1 MLRLRRTNAD
11 SVVNQVSVVETPLMS
26 QTTNGRNTANGT
38 HHVESVKIGESHDGL
53 DTVSFK
59 YIQQDEMKT
68 AQRTSLFVK
77 AASAVL
83 AAGTVIIIFADT
95 TGGGELAA
103 LSFLAFLLSMAVLTA
118 QSLSKKDKDYTSVT
132 VLRKDFRRA
141 LNALE
146 IPNGKELL
154 KAYTL
159 AINSDYDIAEV
170 GRNTIDKAS
179 DSLRKITMDYAIQEQ
194 KAIEDM
200 LSINSFQYDT
210 YKSLLNGESVENS
223 FGAQDEV

>member
-1 MLRLRRTNAD
+1 
-11 SVVNQVSVVETPLMS
+11 MS
-26 QTTNGRNTANGT
+26 QDTNGRNTANGT
-38 HHVESVKIGESHDGL
+38 HYVKSVKIGESHDGL

-59 YIQQDEMKT
+59 YIQQDEMET

-83 AAGTVIIIFADT
+83 ASVTVIIIFADT
-95 TGGGELAA
+95 TGGGKLAT
-103 LSFLAFLLSMAVLTA
+103 LSFLAFLLSMAVLTV
-118 QSLSKKDKDYTSVT
+118 QSLSNKDKDYTSVT
-132 VLRKDFRRA
+132 VLRKDLRRA

-154 KAYTL
+154 RAYTL

-170 GRNTIDKAS
+170 GRKTIDKAS
-179 DSLRKITMDYAIQEQ
+179 DSLRKITMDYAMQEQ
-194 KAIEDM
+194 EAIEDM

-223 FGAQDEV
+223 FDAQDEV

>member
-11 SVVNQVSVVETPLMS
+11 SAVDQVSVAETPLMS
-26 QTTNGRNTANGT
+26 QATNGRNTANGT
-38 HHVESVKIGESHDGL
+38 HYVKSVKTGESHDGL

-95 TGGGELAA
+95 TGGGKLAA
-103 LSFLAFLLSMAVLTA
+103 LSFLAFLLSVAVLTV
-118 QSLSKKDKDYTSVT
+118 QSLSNKDKDYTSVT
-132 VLRKDFRRA
+132 VLRKDLRRA

-146 IPNGKELL
+146 IPS
-154 KAYTL
+154 TL
-159 AINSDYDIAEV
+159 
-170 GRNTIDKAS
+170 R
-179 DSLRKITMDYAIQEQ
+179 
-194 KAIEDM
+194 
-200 LSINSFQYDT
+200 
-210 YKSLLNGESVENS
+210 
-223 FGAQDEV
+223 